1 MTNPVIEELRRAGVQ
16 YQLLNHPPVYTA
28 QEADRYV
35 QGHQFA
41 RTKNLFLRARQEFY
55 LVIVDEKKRLDL
67 RALRKQLHS
76 ARLQFATAEQL
87 RERLGITPGAVS
99 PLNLINNPN
108 HDVRVVM
115 DQTIAEQERLI
126 GCTPIPTGRQLS

>member
-55 LVIVDEKKRLDL
+55 LVIVNRNDS
-67 RALRKQLHS
+67 S
-76 ARLQFATAEQL
+76 AA
-87 RERLGITPGAVS
+87 
-99 PLNLINNPN
+99 
-108 HDVRVVM
+108 
-115 DQTIAEQERLI
+115 
-126 GCTPIPTGRQLS
+126 TPIPTGRQLS